1 MVGTRQSSRQHLI
14 GCGWFWAWALAGAGA
29 AFSFISFIGVF
40 TAIPVA
46 VFIALLASRDSI
58 LRSAFGFLSGV
69 GFPLLYVAWL
79 HRGGPGTTCWQT
91 AGGGGCDDHL
101 DPIPWLV
108 VGVVC
113 LLAGFIG
120 HVRHTR

>member
-1 MVGTRQSSRQHLI
+1 MVGTRQSSRQHLV
-14 GCGWFWAWALAGAGA
+14 GCGWFWVWALAGAGA

-46 VFIALLASRDSI
+46 VFIARLASRDSI
-58 LRSAFGFLSGV
+58 LRSAFGFLSGI

-79 HRGGPGTTCWQT
+79 NREGPGTTCWQT
-91 AGGGGCDDHL
+91 GCAQHL
-101 DPIPWLV
+101 NPIPWLV

-113 LLAGFIG
+113 LLAGLIG
-120 HVRHTR
+120 HVKRGA